1 MNEYPFRIPALNSYG
16 AGIRNALVPLG
27 FGLTPSGS
35 PTSLR
40 GVTDPFDLDRFVD
53 AQDDGGTY
61 DQALR
66 ELRAGRKRSHWMWFV
81 FPQIAGL
88 GLSETSRRFAISGLA
103 EAQAYLAH
111 PVLGPR
117 LIESASALADLDGVS
132 AVQVFG
138 PVDAQ
143 KLRSSMTLFARAA
156 PEQQVFLDV
165 LARYFRGEPDEAT
178 TSRL

>member
-1 MNEYPFRIPALNSYG
+1 
-16 AGIRNALVPLG
+16 
-27 FGLTPSGS
+27 LTPSAS
-35 PTSLR
+35 PTNLH
-40 GVTDPFDLDRFVD
+40 GVTDPFDLTRFID
-53 AQDDGGTY
+53 AQDAGDTY

-66 ELRAGRKRSHWMWFV
+66 ELRAGSKRSHWMWFV

-88 GLSETSRRFAISGLA
+88 GQSETSRHFAVSGLA

-111 PVLGPR
+111 PILGPR
-117 LIESASALADLDGVS
+117 LIESASALTERDGVS
-132 AVQVFG
+132 AEQVFG

-156 PEQQVFLDV
+156 PDQQVFRDV
-165 LARYFRGEPDEAT
+165 LGQYFGSELDEAT

>member
-1 MNEYPFRIPALNSYG
+1 LTLPA
-16 AGIRNALVPLG
+16 
-27 FGLTPSGS
+27 S
-35 PTSLR
+35 PTNLH
-40 GVTDPFDLDRFVD
+40 GVTDPFDLARFID
-53 AQDDGGTY
+53 AQDAGDTY

-66 ELRAGRKRSHWMWFV
+66 ELRAGSKRSHWMWFV

-88 GLSETSRRFAISGLA
+88 GQSETSRHFAVSGLA

-117 LIESASALADLDGVS
+117 LIESASALTELDGVS
-132 AVQVFG
+132 AAQVFG

-156 PEQQVFLDV
+156 PDQQVFRDV
-165 LARYFRGEPDEAT
+165 LGRYFGGELDEAT

>member
-1 MNEYPFRIPALNSYG
+1 
-16 AGIRNALVPLG
+16 
-27 FGLTPSGS
+27 
-35 PTSLR
+35 
-40 GVTDPFDLDRFVD
+40 VTDPFDLDRFVD
-53 AQDDGGTY
+53 AQDDAGTY
-61 DQALR
+61 DRAIR
-66 ELRAGRKRSHWMWFV
+66 ELRAGRKHSHWMWFV

-88 GLSETSRRFAISGLA
+88 GLSETSQHFAISGLA

-143 KLRSSMTLFARAA
+143 KLQSSMTLFAYAA
-156 PEQQVFLDV
+156 PDRQVFRDV
-165 LARYFRGEPDEAT
+165 LTRYFGGEPDEAT
-178 TSRL
+178 TCRL